1 MVKAVSLFLLLS
13 FGSAETTLVKPEP
26 APALSASLLVETGS
40 ASSSASSTA
49 TSTEV
54 GEAMVTSPPEIG
66 EDGIGLQEKWHLTTY
81 WSCNVFDQTV
91 TMCGW

>member
-1 MVKAVSLFLLLS
+1 M
-13 FGSAETTLVKPEP
+13 KPEP
-26 APALSASLLVETGS
+26 APALSPSLSVKTAGS

-66 EDGIGLQEKWHLTTY
+66 KGGIGLQEKWHLTTY
-81 WSCNVFDQTV
+81 WSCDVFDQTV